1 MNTENFENDF
11 EDFSSARCILSQS
24 KLSPNHTISGLKRL
38 PQDEQQ
44 GSSETGIFAP
54 GQSGSGAPKI
64 PVVIPVW
71 FLAYFF

>member
-1 MNTENFENDF
+1 MNREILKNDF

-24 KLSPNHTISGLKRL
+24 KLSPNHTISGLTRL

-64 PVVIPVW
+64 IFNSCLV
-71 FLAYFF
+71 FGLFF